1 MDNSMNKN
9 NLTKFEEILLFV
21 AVMAGLLFMVVHW
34 K

>member
-9 NLTKFEEILLFV
+9 HLEKIEEILLCV
-21 AVMAGLLFMVVHW
+21 VLMAGLLFMVVHW

>member
-9 NLTKFEEILLFV
+9 FLKKIEEILLFV
-21 AVMAGLLFMVVHW
+21 VLMAGLLFMVIHW

>member
-9 NLTKFEEILLFV
+9 NLTKFEEIFLFV
-21 AVMAGLLFMVVHW
+21 VAMVGLLFMVVHW

>member
-9 NLTKFEEILLFV
+9 HMGKIEEILLMV
-21 AVMAGLLFMVVHW
+21 LLMAGLLFMVVYW

>member
-9 NLTKFEEILLFV
+9 HLEKIEEILLFV
-21 AVMAGLLFMVVHW
+21 ILMAVLLFMVIHW

>member
-9 NLTKFEEILLFV
+9 TAKKVEEMLLCLF
-21 AVMAGLLFMVVHW
+21 AAAGLLFMVVYW